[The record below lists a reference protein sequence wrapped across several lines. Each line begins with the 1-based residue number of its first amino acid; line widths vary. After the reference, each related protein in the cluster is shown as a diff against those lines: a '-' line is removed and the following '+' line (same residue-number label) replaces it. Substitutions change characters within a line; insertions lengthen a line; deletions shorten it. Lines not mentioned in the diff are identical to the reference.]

1 MNDRE
6 ITLPIPLRYCWVILA
21 ITFYFL
27 ACLGLENHF
36 QAANGKDVKIVMEI
50 ATVYYTF
57 LHSPLNFCFLCSET
71 FFLYIFRLE
80 RKGITGFYLLI
91 ILSYNTDPYLLS

>member
-36 QAANGKDVKIVMEI
+36 QAANSKDVKIVMEI

-57 LHSPLNFCFLCSET
+57 LHSPLNFCFLCSD
-71 FFLYIFRLE
+71 IFPIYFQIGEKRNY
-80 RKGITGFYLLI
+80 RV
-91 ILSYNTDPYLLS
+91 LSLDNSKL

>member
-1 MNDRE
+1 MNGRE
-6 ITLPIPLRYCWVILA
+6 ITLPIPLRYCWVMLA

-36 QAANGKDVKIVMEI
+36 QTTNTKDVKMVTEI

-57 LHSPLNFCFLCSET
+57 LHSPLNFWFLCSDT
-71 FFLYIFRLE
+71 FSLLE
-80 RKGITGFYLLI
+80 GKGMIGFYLLI
-91 ILSYNTDPYLLS
+91 MLSYNTDPYLLS